1 MDATTQTKQSGLQ
14 EVYNYALGYS
24 NPTPEA
30 YQAYGKELLNSALWG
45 AGVTGTGAAL
55 YHLVNGLRSG
65 RPATKQKKPATAA
78 PPETNDATPDE
89 TKTAGIL
96 EDAHEAIG
104 KLIPKQLLPS
114 GLLGRDDPNY
124 VPSLGARH
132 DAWRHAMNYGA
143 IGLGGYGA
151 YKLINSMAN
160 KKKKEEREDSVD
172 QARQDYFNA
181 LTGKEAQVLDDAYDC
196 MKKTAEDHAP
206 NISTRAWDAIT
217 GGAQA
222 AFRKPLDWAANWTL
236 LTALGAGGL
245 GAKYMYDR
253 TKAMTQAEA
262 LRKAQESKTRLQS
275 IQQTPWI
282 DPEELAAV
290 AGR

>member
-1 MDATTQTKQSGLQ
+1 MDATTQTKQSGL
-14 EVYNYALGYS
+14 YNYVMGYS
-24 NPTPEA
+24 DPTPEA

-55 YHLVNGLRSG
+55 YHLVNGLRSA
-65 RPATKQKKPATAA
+65 RPAPKQKKPAPAA
-78 PPETNDATPDE
+78 ASETNDELPDE
-89 TKTAGIL
+89 TKTAGFL
-96 EDAHEAIG
+96 EDAHETIG

-114 GLLGRDDPNY
+114 GLLGQDDPNY
-124 VPSLGARH
+124 VPSLNARH

-160 KKKKEEREDSVD
+160 KKKKEDREDSVN

-181 LTGKEAQVLDDAYDC
+181 LTGKEAQVLDDAYSQF
-196 MKKTAEDHAP
+196 KKTAEEYAP
-206 NISTRAWDAIT
+206 NISKRVWDAAT
-217 GGAQA
+217 GAGQSLLRFFPEA
-222 AFRKPLDWAANWTL
+222 ATNWTL